1 MLSRI
6 LLAAALV
13 IGLSAALQA
22 QVNRR
27 AQQGRQLMVPQ
38 APADIQGTIQSVM
51 RGGVMLT
58 ETTTSRPWQV
68 AIPATAKIQVTG
80 GATADY
86 LQKGM
91 VVEFKAEID
100 DKHSIKDK
108 VEELKVI
115 TLPPGTKPGLFP
127 PDTKIGDEQGGFAA
141 AGTDAAGAGGKP
153 AKRTA
158 ATAGKGTAR
167 AGGIVAGTYRIVGRL
182 IVRPGGQFS
191 VVTPRGKLA
200 FELSEKPAIGVDMAD
215 YTMAGQG
222 DKVSVKGVKVP
233 NRQGLMQMQALEV
246 KIELAEPL
254 VGGKKK
260 GAAAKSETKH
270 PAKHVKK
277 DDGLPEPAA
286 DK

>member
-1 MLSRI
+1 MLSRV

-22 QVNRR
+22 QTRR
-27 AQQGRQLMVPQ
+27 SQQGRQPMVPQ
-38 APADIQGTIQSVM
+38 ASTDIQGTIQRAM
-51 RGGVMLT
+51 PGGVMLT
-58 ETTTSRPWQV
+58 ETSTNQPWQV

-86 LQKGM
+86 LQRGM

-115 TLPPGTKPGLFP
+115 TLSPGTKPGLFP
-127 PDTKIGDEQGGFAA
+127 PDTKLGDNQGGFGAVGTDI
-141 AGTDAAGAGGKP
+141 AGTGGKP

-158 ATAGKGTAR
+158 ATAGKGAAK
-167 AGGIVAGTYRIVGRL
+167 AGGIAVGTYRIVGRL
-182 IVRPGGQFS
+182 IVRPDGKFS

-222 DKVSVKGVKVP
+222 DKVSVKGDKVP

-277 DDGLPEPAA
+277 DEGLPEPAA